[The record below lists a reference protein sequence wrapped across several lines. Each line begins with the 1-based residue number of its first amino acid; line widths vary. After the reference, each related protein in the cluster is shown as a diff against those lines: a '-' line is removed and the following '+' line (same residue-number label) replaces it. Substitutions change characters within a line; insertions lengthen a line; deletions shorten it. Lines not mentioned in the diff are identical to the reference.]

1 MKGLKTKLLYGA
13 LVIAALNSCAGTQSR
28 EERTAAGPEWVYAPG
43 SVYSEDRYI
52 SAVGYGTD
60 RESAEKNAL
69 GSLVAIFG
77 QSVAGETMASYRYTE
92 AVTGGLIDMQEDSEI
107 NSAVKTSFSMNT
119 LIGAEIK
126 DRWFDGKTTYYA
138 IAVMDKIKSALLY
151 SELIESNLRV
161 IQNLTVIS
169 EADQYTFDAY
179 AQYELAADIADAN
192 AVFVNVLSV
201 LSPATASAFRNDL
214 RQGDDYRLEARRVS
228 QNIPVAV
235 NVANDKDG
243 RIRGAFAAALS
254 GAGFRTGGGGARY
267 ALDAVLSMREAEL
280 PENPNKFVRYTIDA
294 NLRDTASGTVL
305 VPYSIEGREGH
316 TSLSEAEVRA
326 YRVAEE
332 KIRKSYGEALR
343 GYLSRLTS
351 K

>member
-1 MKGLKTKLLYGA
+1 MKGLKTKLLYA
-13 LVIAALNSCAGTQSR
+13 VLIIASLSSCAGTQPR
-28 EERTAAGPEWVYAPG
+28 EQQAAAGPEWVYAPD
-43 SVYSEDRYI
+43 SAYPESRYI

-92 AVTGGLIDMQEDSEI
+92 AVTGGLIDMQEGSEI
-107 NSAVKTSFSMNT
+107 DSAVKTSFAMNT

-126 DRWFDGKTTYYA
+126 DRWFDEKTTYYA
-138 IAVMDKIKSALLY
+138 IAVMDKMKSAMLY
-151 SELIESNLRV
+151 SDLIESNQRV
-161 IQNLTVIS
+161 IQNLTAIP

-179 AQYELAADIADAN
+179 AQYELAADVADAN

-201 LSPATASAFRNDL
+201 LSPASASAFRNEL

-235 NVANDKDG
+235 NVANDRDG

-254 GAGFRTGGGGARY
+254 GEGFRTGGNGARY
-267 ALDAVLSMREAEL
+267 VLDAVLSIREAEL
-280 PENPNKFVRYTIDA
+280 PENPNKFVRYMIDA
-294 NLRDTASGTVL
+294 NLRDTVSGAVL
-305 VPYSIEGREGH
+305 IPYSIEGREGH

-343 GYLSRLTS
+343 SYLFRLTS

>member
-1 MKGLKTKLLYGA
+1 MKTKPLGA
-13 LVIAALNSCAGTQSR
+13 LIIAALISCAGVQPR
-28 EERTAAGPEWVYAPG
+28 EQQTAAGPEWVYAPD
-43 SVYSEDRYI
+43 SAYPENRYI

-92 AVTGGLIDMQEDSEI
+92 AVNGGLIDMREGSEI
-107 NSAVKTSFSMNT
+107 DSAVKTSFTMDT

-126 DRWFDGKTTYYA
+126 DRWFDEKVTHYA
-138 IAVMDKIKSALLY
+138 IAVMDKMKSAMLY
-151 SELIESNLRV
+151 SDLIESNQRV
-161 IQNLTVIS
+161 IQNLTAIP
-169 EADQYTFDAY
+169 EADRYSFDAY

-192 AVFVNVLSV
+192 TVFVNVLSV
-201 LSPATASAFRNDL
+201 LSPASASAFRNEL

-235 NVANDKDG
+235 NVANDKNG
-243 RIRGAFAAALS
+243 RIRSAFAAVLS
-254 GAGFRTGGGGARY
+254 GEGFRTGGGDARY
-267 ALDAVLSMREAEL
+267 VLDVDLSMGEAEL
-280 PENPNKFVRYTIDA
+280 PQNPNKFVRYIIDA
-294 NLRDTASGTVL
+294 NLRDMVSGAVL
-305 VPYSIEGREGH
+305 IPYSIEGREGH

-332 KIRKSYGEALR
+332 KIRTSYGEALR
-343 GYLSRLTS
+343 GYLSRLSS